1 MKTSI
6 CSTLKNYNERRVELC
21 FEGHRAWD
29 LRRWKKG
36 GLLNTPAKGMRITKN
51 GSAFQYE
58 TFEVEQRVFDESKM
72 YLMPIPQSEILK
84 SDALVQNP
92 NW

>member
-1 MKTSI
+1 MRERI
-6 CSTLKNYNERRVELC
+6 QNERRVELC

-29 LRRWKKG
+29 VRRWKKG
-36 GLLNTPAKGMRITKN
+36 EVFNVPIKGMRITKN
-51 GSAFQYE
+51 GSDLSYAVF
-58 TFEVEQRVFDESKM
+58 TVEKRVFDVSKM

-84 SDALVQNP
+84 ANALEQNP